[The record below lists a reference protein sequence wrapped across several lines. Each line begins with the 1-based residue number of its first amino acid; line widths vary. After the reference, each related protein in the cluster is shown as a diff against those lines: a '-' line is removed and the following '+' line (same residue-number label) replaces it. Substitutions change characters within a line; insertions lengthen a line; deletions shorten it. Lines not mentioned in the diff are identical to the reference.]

1 MTIWRGCLSGPNS
14 NQYLF
19 MTQIRK
25 VDWWGVALIGLLVQ
39 AFWAARLRHP
49 SYMDA
54 YYYTTNG
61 QRLAAGFGF
70 TEEVIWQFLDA
81 PVGVPAPSHT
91 YWMPFPSL
99 LAALGYGTADSF
111 RGAQWPFWL
120 LAGLLPL
127 LAFAI
132 SQELSDE
139 RWQAWTAALFTAAGG
154 FYAHWFSQPST
165 FAPFAWASGLGLYA
179 MAQGSRGT
187 SPHLQEQ
194 GRTVWWFVAGV
205 MAGVAHL
212 TRADG
217 VLLLLV
223 GGWVW
228 LLARRRGGFQSL
240 GLLVTGYLLVMGGW
254 FIRNWQVLGRPLP
267 TVGSQTIFLRD
278 YNDLFAYGRS
288 FDWAYFLDWGW
299 TNILQSKLAGLSVA
313 GQTFIAVSGLI
324 FLLPFV
330 LWAWLKLGRGEKRLF
345 LRPFTWYILAL
356 YVTMSL
362 VFTLPGSRGGLFH
375 SSAAVWPWMMA
386 LAAAGIGIAVD
397 WFAARLKHWQPA
409 RAKGLFSIIFV
420 VIAFTLSFF
429 IGLARADTDQLAQI
443 YEMIGRQL
451 PPDAGVMVGDAP
463 GFYYHTGLTAVSI
476 PNEPVETMLAAAA
489 RYQIGYLVL
498 DPDHPA
504 PLAPLYMDEVSN
516 AQVILLNTYPLIDRE
531 GHTHPIKLYQ
541 LLPTFGNHP
550 GGLNL
555 EAHPGAQPS
564 GGRVINRWD

>member
-1 MTIWRGCLSGPNS
+1 
-14 NQYLF
+14 

-25 VDWWGVALIGLLVQ
+25 ADWLGVALIGLLVQ
-39 AFWAARLRHP
+39 AFWAARLAHP

-81 PVGVPAPSHT
+81 PTGVPTASHT

-132 SQELSDE
+132 SQQLSGE
-139 RWQAWTAALFTAAGG
+139 RWVAWTAALFTAAGG

-165 FAPFAWASGLGLYA
+165 FAPFAWAGGLGLYA
-179 MAQGSRGT
+179 MAQGSRLVPSADSGQAL
-187 SPHLQEQ
+187 SESEGEAGEQ
-194 GRTVWWFVAGV
+194 GRTVWWLVAGV

-223 GGWVW
+223 GGWVG
-228 LLARRRGGFQSL
+228 LLARRRGARGEGRGARRVFQSL
-240 GLLVTGYLLVMGGW
+240 GLLVAGYLLVMGGW

-267 TVGSQTIFLRD
+267 TVGWQTIFLRD

-299 TNILQSKLAGLSVA
+299 QNILQSKLAGLSVA

-330 LWAWLKLGRGEKRLF
+330 LWAWLKLGRGEKRRF
-345 LRPFTWYILAL
+345 LRPLTWYTLAI

-397 WFAARLKHWQPA
+397 WFAARLEHWQPTQ
-409 RAKGLFSIIFV
+409 AKRLFSIIFV
-420 VIAFTLSFF
+420 VIAFILSFF

-443 YEMIGRQL
+443 YEAIGRQL

-463 GFYYHTGLTAVSI
+463 GFYYHTGLTAVTI
-476 PNEPVETMLAAAA
+476 PNEPIETMLAVAA
-489 RYQIGYLVL
+489 RYQVSYLVL

-504 PLAPLYMDEVSN
+504 PLATLYMGEVLDS
-516 AQVILLNTYPLIDRE
+516 QVILLNTFPLTDIE
-531 GHTHPIKLYQ
+531 GNTHPIKLYQ
-541 LLPTFGNHP
+541 LLPSF
-550 GGLNL
+550 
-555 EAHPGAQPS
+555 S
-564 GGRVINRWD
+564 D

>member
-1 MTIWRGCLSGPNS
+1 MS
-14 NQYLF
+14 
-19 MTQIRK
+19 QIRK
-25 VDWWGVALIGLLVQ
+25 VDWLWVGLIGLLVQ
-39 AFWAARLRHP
+39 AFWAARLTHP

-54 YYYTTNG
+54 YYYATNG

-81 PVGVPAPSHT
+81 PAGIPAPSHT

-99 LAALGYGTADSF
+99 LAALGYGMANSF

-132 SQELSDE
+132 SRQLSGE
-139 RWQAWTAALFTAAGG
+139 RWQAWVAALFTAAGG

-165 FAPFAWASGLGLYA
+165 FAPFAWAGGLGLYA
-179 MAQGSRGT
+179 LAQGSGGAEGQGSRGAG
-187 SPHLQEQ
+187 EQ
-194 GRTVWWFVAGV
+194 GRLVWWGVAGV

-223 GGWVW
+223 GGWIW
-228 LLARRRGGFQSL
+228 FLARRGVKEGFPSL
-240 GLLVTGYLLVMGGW
+240 SLLVAGYLLVMGGW

-267 TVGSQTIFLRD
+267 MAGSQTIFLHD

-313 GQTFIAVSGLI
+313 GQTFIAVSGFI

-330 LWAWLKLGRGEKRLF
+330 LWAWLKLGRGEKREF
-345 LRPFTWYILAL
+345 LRPFTWYTLTL

-362 VFTLPGSRGGLFH
+362 VFTLTGERGGLFH

-386 LAAAGIGIAVD
+386 LAAAGIHLAVD
-397 WFAARLKHWQPA
+397 WFAAHLKHWQPE
-409 RAKGLFSIIFV
+409 RAKRLFSIIFV
-420 VIAFTLSFF
+420 SLAFILSFF

-443 YEMIGRQL
+443 YETIGSQL
-451 PPDAGVMVGDAP
+451 PPDAVVMVGDAP

-476 PNEPVETMLAAAA
+476 PNEPIETMLAAAT
-489 RYQIGYLVL
+489 RYQVGYLVL
-498 DPDHPA
+498 DRDHPI
-504 PLAPLYMDEVSN
+504 PLATLYRDEVLNS
-516 AQVILLNTYPLIDRE
+516 QVILLDSYSLVDRE
-531 GHTHPIKLYQ
+531 GNSHQIKLYQ
-541 LLPTFGNHP
+541 LLPSF
-550 GGLNL
+550 
-555 EAHPGAQPS
+555 S
-564 GGRVINRWD
+564 D